1 MKTREKPLP
10 MTVLAG
16 FLGAGKTTLVN
27 HLLRHPGGRKIMVLV
42 NDFGELPIDE
52 ELIATREENILTL
65 ANGCACCSM
74 GGDLFAAFSAALDFT
89 PPPDHLLIEASGVA
103 EPKRIANFAR
113 AEPDLVLNGI
123 VTVVDASNIEDT
135 RSDQRLSGILNNQ
148 ILTAHLLLL
157 NKCDLVGTGD
167 IERHKETLREINAS
181 APILAISNGVLPA
194 DIFFG
199 VDSPSSDSAPTEEGE
214 HHHSHES
221 DFSRWSF
228 ETESAIDKT
237 ELREILETL
246 PSSVLRLKG
255 IFKSL
260 DDDQLWTVHKVG
272 SYIDFALLTT
282 YGDVSG
288 RTGFVAIGL
297 SNSKLREIMDEAF
310 DSLE

>member
-123 VTVVDASNIEDT
+123 VTVIDASNIEDT

-167 IERHKETLREINAS
+167 IERHKETLVEINAS

-199 VDSPSSDSAPTEEGE
+199 NDSPQPDSAPTEEGVNT
-214 HHHSHES
+214 HSHES

-297 SNSKLREIMDEAF
+297 SNSKLREIMNEAF

>member
-113 AEPDLVLNGI
+113 AEPDLVLKRE
-123 VTVVDASNIEDT
+123 NIT
-135 RSDQRLSGILNNQ
+135 IATSR
-148 ILTAHLLLL
+148 TFP
-157 NKCDLVGTGD
+157 VG
-167 IERHKETLREINAS
+167 
-181 APILAISNGVLPA
+181 P
-194 DIFFG
+194 
-199 VDSPSSDSAPTEEGE
+199 
-214 HHHSHES
+214 
-221 DFSRWSF
+221 
-228 ETESAIDKT
+228 
-237 ELREILETL
+237 
-246 PSSVLRLKG
+246 LK
-255 IFKSL
+255 
-260 DDDQLWTVHKVG
+260 Q
-272 SYIDFALLTT
+272 
-282 YGDVSG
+282 
-288 RTGFVAIGL
+288 
-297 SNSKLREIMDEAF
+297 
-310 DSLE
+310 